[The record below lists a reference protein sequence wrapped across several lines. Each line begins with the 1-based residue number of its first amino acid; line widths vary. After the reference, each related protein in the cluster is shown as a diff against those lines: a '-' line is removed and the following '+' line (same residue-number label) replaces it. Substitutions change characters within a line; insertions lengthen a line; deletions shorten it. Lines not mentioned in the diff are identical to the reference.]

1 MVVYLQS
8 IFFLK
13 FLASCH
19 LHYLIHISEIH
30 AFHSN
35 KSIKKQEFPIVT
47 DRYCSMAVPHSYTPV
62 RGGTAYGTQK
72 AADNPS

>member
-19 LHYLIHISEIH
+19 LYYLIHISEIH

-47 DRYCSMAVPHSYTPV
+47 DR
-62 RGGTAYGTQK
+62 
-72 AADNPS
+72 

>member
-1 MVVYLQS
+1 MVVYFQS

-30 AFHSN
+30 AFRSN
-35 KSIKKQEFPIVT
+35 KSTKKQEFPIV
-47 DRYCSMAVPHSYTPV
+47 
-62 RGGTAYGTQK
+62 
-72 AADNPS
+72 ADMHVVWLSHIRTLL

>member
-30 AFHSN
+30 ALIQN
-35 KSIKKQEFPIVT
+35 KKESGSFWK
-47 DRYCSMAVPHSYTPV
+47 
-62 RGGTAYGTQK
+62 GGISGK
-72 AADNPS
+72 AETLEKRNFRKEGS